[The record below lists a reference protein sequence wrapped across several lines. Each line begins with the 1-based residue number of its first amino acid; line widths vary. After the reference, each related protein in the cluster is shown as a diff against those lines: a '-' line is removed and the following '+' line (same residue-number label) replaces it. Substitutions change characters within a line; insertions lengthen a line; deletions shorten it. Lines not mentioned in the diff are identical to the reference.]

1 MKSFKSLIKKWHIF
15 VKLIPILAA
24 IFVLKLAFHKLGWEI
39 ISLNSLFTSLIAAS
53 TFLIGFLVS
62 GVISDYKEG
71 EKIPGDLSSSLEA
84 IYDEAYILNKNKKT
98 KLTKDFLNFLFEF
111 TSLLNDWFY
120 KKERTIVIMDHL
132 HKMNDYFS
140 EFEPL
145 TQANFIMKMKQE
157 QNIIRKLITRAHTI
171 RETGFVQSAYA
182 VVEALVF
189 LLIIGL
195 LILRVEPFYE
205 SVFFSLVV
213 SFLVLYMLLLI
224 KDLDDP
230 FEYHEY
236 GELGDEVSLK
246 PVHDLIARLNEKNY
260 RC

>member
-1 MKSFKSLIKKWHIF
+1 MKFLKPLKKKWHIF
-15 VKLIPILAA
+15 VKLVPILAA
-24 IFVLKLAFHKLGWEI
+24 IFVLKLVFHKFGWEI
-39 ISLNSLFTSLIAAS
+39 ISLNALFTSLIAAS
-53 TFLIGFLVS
+53 TFLIGFLIS

-84 IYDEAYILNKNKKT
+84 IYDEAYILNKSKKT
-98 KLTKDFLNFLFEF
+98 KLTKDFLDFLSDFAK
-111 TSLLNDWFY
+111 SINDWFY
-120 KKERTIVIMDHL
+120 KKERTTMIMDHL
-132 HKMNDYFS
+132 HRMNDYFS

-157 QNIIRKLITRAHTI
+157 QNNIRKMVTRAHTI

-182 VVEALVF
+182 VVEALGFF
-189 LLIIGL
+189 LIVGL
-195 LILRVEPFYE
+195 LILKVEPFYE

-213 SFLVLYMLLLI
+213 SFLVLYMLFLI

-246 PVHDLIARLNEKNY
+246 PIHDLMARLDKRNKS
-260 RC
+260 

>member
-1 MKSFKSLIKKWHIF
+1 MKSLKSLIKKWHIF
-15 VKLIPILAA
+15 VKLIPILAG
-24 IFVLKLAFHKLGWEI
+24 IFVLKLAFHKFGWEI
-39 ISLNSLFTSLIAAS
+39 ISLNALFTSLIGAS
-53 TFLIGFLVS
+53 TFLIGFLIS

-98 KLTKDFLNFLFEF
+98 KLTQDFLNFLFEF
-111 TSLLNDWFY
+111 ARSINDWFY
-120 KKERTIVIMDHL
+120 KKERTRMIMDHL

-145 TQANFIMKMKQE
+145 TQANFVMKMKQE
-157 QNIIRKLITRAHTI
+157 QNNIRKMITRAHTI
-171 RETGFVQSAYA
+171 RETGFIRSAYA
-182 VVEALVF
+182 VVEALGFF
-189 LLIIGL
+189 LIVGL
-195 LILRVEPFYE
+195 LVLKLEPFYE

-213 SFLVLYMLLLI
+213 SFLLLYMLLLI

-246 PVHDLIARLNEKNY
+246 PIHALIARLNEKNS

>member
-1 MKSFKSLIKKWHIF
+1 MD
-15 VKLIPILAA
+15 
-24 IFVLKLAFHKLGWEI
+24 WEI
-39 ISLNSLFTSLIAAS
+39 ISLNALFTSLIGAS
-53 TFLIGFLVS
+53 TFLIGFLIS

-71 EKIPGDLSSSLEA
+71 EKIPADLSSSLEA

-111 TSLLNDWFY
+111 ARTINDWSY
-120 KKERTIVIMDHL
+120 KKERTTMIMDHL

-157 QNIIRKLITRAHTI
+157 QNNIRKMITRARTI

-182 VVEALVF
+182 VVEALGFF
-189 LLIIGL
+189 LAIGL
-195 LILRVEPFYE
+195 VILKLEPLYE

-246 PVHDLIARLNEKNY
+246 PIHDLIARLNEKNKS
-260 RC
+260 